1 MAEPLMKEDAA
12 PTPARREPDLSALTP
27 KGIARAKELERK
39 LGHPLRMHI
48 DGPLTEEEEEEII
61 FARLMYE
68 ESRPVGEFLEEF
80 KHLRAEKPQ

>member
-12 PTPARREPDLSALTP
+12 PTSARREPDLSALTP
-27 KGIARAKELERK
+27 GGIARVKELERK

-61 FARLMYE
+61 FARLMYDD
-68 ESRPVGEFLEEF
+68 FLPLEKLLEDF
-80 KHLRAEKPQ
+80 KHLRKKQ